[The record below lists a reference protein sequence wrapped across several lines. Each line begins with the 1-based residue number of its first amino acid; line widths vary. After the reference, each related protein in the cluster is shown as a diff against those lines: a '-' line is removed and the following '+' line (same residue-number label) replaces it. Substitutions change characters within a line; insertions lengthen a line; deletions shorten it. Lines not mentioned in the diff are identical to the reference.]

1 MIRLVVIDV
10 DGVLSPGEG
19 VPFDVAVL
27 QRLAECND
35 CARNNARHP
44 AVTLCTGRPA
54 PYVEALVQAL
64 HGFYPAIYEH
74 GAGLYI
80 PEPYGFKAHPA
91 LTPTVQTQL
100 IHLQTVLH
108 NALVATGLA
117 TIQPG
122 KVASLSL
129 FARPGIPLAEVTR
142 LAGRLA
148 HQGGNTFLVEEGV
161 SCVNVMVRGLDKAEG
176 VRWLARQTGISLQHM
191 AGVGD
196 ATGDMPFMQ
205 LMGWSAAPANAL
217 AAVKRMAH
225 YTSPYENGQ
234 GLLDILGRIKGPR
247 RPDGRGR
254 AISAAPRAAE
264 AWERS
269 PGVASEAPEH
279 SP

>member
-10 DGVLSPGEG
+10 DGVISPGEG

-27 QRLAECND
+27 QRLAECNN
-35 CARNNARHP
+35 CARNDPRHP

-74 GAGLYI
+74 GAGLYV
-80 PEPYGFKAHPA
+80 PEPYGFQAHPA
-91 LTPTVQTQL
+91 LTPAVQTQL
-100 IHLQTVLH
+100 LHLQTVLH
-108 NALVATGLA
+108 NALVATDLA

-129 FARPGIPLAEVTR
+129 FARPGIPLADVTR
-142 LAGRLA
+142 LADRLA
-148 HQGGNTFLVEEGV
+148 HQSGDTFLVEEGV

-176 VRWLARQTGISLQHM
+176 VRWLARQTGIPMQHM

-196 ATGDMPFMQ
+196 AAGDVPFMQ
-205 LMGWSAAPANAL
+205 LVGWSAAPANAL

-225 YTSPYENGQ
+225 YTSPYENGP
-234 GLLDILGRIKGPR
+234 GLLDILARLLGT
-247 RPDGRGR
+247 
-254 AISAAPRAAE
+254 
-264 AWERS
+264 
-269 PGVASEAPEH
+269 
-279 SP
+279 